1 MKLLLFVPL
10 FAWLGAGWYVRPHSG
25 PQAGA
30 QKKPEV
36 GKPAPAMRLND
47 HRGQIVELGGKRA
60 NWSVLAFFPKAAT
73 PG

>member
-1 MKLLLFVPL
+1 MKPLLLIPFVMVL
-10 FAWLGAGWYVRPHSG
+10 ASTWQVAASG
-25 PQAGA
+25 G

-36 GKPAPAMRLND
+36 GKPAPALRLND
-47 HRGQIVELGGKRA
+47 HHGNIVELGGKRA